1 MQTRT
6 DTGRCDVSTY
16 THTQCSLNSFIL
28 SPCGNKDLLK
38 SFWDRMHKPSQDAWY
53 LGFLVQA
60 GVCQH
65 RVIVGVTE
73 MSCIHRYSMP
83 DALERE
89 ERERTACL

>member
-1 MQTRT
+1 M
-6 DTGRCDVSTY
+6 
-16 THTQCSLNSFIL
+16 
-28 SPCGNKDLLK
+28 
-38 SFWDRMHKPSQDAWY
+38 PSQDAGY